1 MIVIIIIDFYQ
12 TFINLDKMESSV
24 SKIRM
29 KNDNYN
35 KNKFQ

>member
-1 MIVIIIIDFYQ
+1 MIVIIIIDFQ

-24 SKIRM
+24 SKIKM